1 MLRNGSWRK
10 YRYIEARCY
19 RSRLKS
25 HVTFFWLE
33 DPKMQMDKHE
43 YSLLPTLLILEFFF
57 QRLLRFSLVST
68 PRAIIKRS
76 SANPKFRRKIL
87 WKDLRAQ
94 HSWQAGVEG
103 HFVLDLH
110 WTPGEGELQKIC
122 RKTKMQTSIYR
133 TVLTVSLFSKWLGKF

>member
-1 MLRNGSWRK
+1 MKLDKKSQCQKYLDYYKKPCHFFLVRGPKNADGQAWIFAAPYSPNLR
-10 YRYIEARCY
+10 
-19 RSRLKS
+19 
-25 HVTFFWLE
+25 V
-33 DPKMQMDKHE
+33 
-43 YSLLPTLLILEFFF
+43 FF

>member
-1 MLRNGSWRK
+1 MKLDKKSQCQK
-10 YRYIEARCY
+10 YLDYYKKPC
-19 RSRLKS
+19 
-25 HVTFFWLE
+25 HFFWLE

-43 YSLLPTLLILEFFF
+43 YSLLPTLLILEFRRFFF

-110 WTPGEGELQKIC
+110 WTPGEGELQKIYAEKRKC
-122 RKTKMQTSIYR
+122 RLLSTER
-133 TVLTVSLFSKWLGKF
+133 F